1 MKNIIKY
8 SVLLAMTLMVL
19 PALAF
24 AVEIRVEDGK
34 ETIIIDGAGVSG
46 HKVFTLQNPDR
57 LVVDVPTGAVKQK
70 IALPSD
76 YEGTLIK
83 NSRSGQFTP
92 ETTRI
97 VFEIARSFS
106 VVSKDEEKRDT
117 LTITIAGTGA
127 ASKKKQSFETK
138 QDSAPVRKGKPV
150 VVIDAGHGGQD
161 PGTIG
166 RYKSREK
173 DVVLQYAIALQKYL
187 IKSGKYKVV
196 MTREGDQFISLRGR
210 VAIARKAKGD
220 IFLSIHADSAPER
233 TAKGLSVYTLS
244 EKASDAEAE
253 ALAAR
258 ENKADVIE
266 GIDLSGE
273 REDVADI
280 LISLAQR
287 ETNNLS
293 STLADMLVEHV
304 RKKGVPLL
312 VNTHRFAGFAVLK
325 APDIPSVLIET
336 GFLSNPSEEKQLKSK
351 AYRDKMISGIAAGI
365 DAYFAYKKET
375 ENS

>member
-1 MKNIIKY
+1 MNIKY
-8 SVLLAMTLMVL
+8 LNNIFFSIFLLVTGLISL
-19 PALAF
+19 PAAASSLQIG
-24 AVEIRVEDGK
+24 VEGTK
-34 ETIIIDGAGVSG
+34 ETIELDGAGVDG
-46 HKVFTLQNPDR
+46 HKIFTLEKPFR
-57 LVVDVPTGAVKQK
+57 LVVDVPTGAVSKNISIPERYK
-70 IALPSD
+70 
-76 YEGTLIK
+76 GRLIK
-83 NSRSGQFTP
+83 NVRTGQFTP

-97 VFEIARSFS
+97 VFETTSDFG
-106 VVSKDEEKRDT
+106 VVSKDIERSGQLVIVLDSAGKSKRF
-117 LTITIAGTGA
+117 
-127 ASKKKQSFETK
+127 SETK
-138 QDSAPVRKGKPV
+138 KARKEKPV

-173 DVVLQYAIALQKYL
+173 DVVLQYAIALQKHL

-196 MTREGDQFISLRGR
+196 LTREGDHFISLRGR
-210 VAIARKAKGD
+210 VAVARKNKGD
-220 IFLSIHADSAPER
+220 IFISIHADSAPAR
-233 TAKGLSVYTLS
+233 TARGLSVYTLS

-258 ENKADVIE
+258 ENKADVID

-293 STLADMLVEHV
+293 ATLADMIVSNV
-304 RKKGVPLL
+304 QKKNLPLL
-312 VNTHRFAGFAVLK
+312 PNSHRFAGFAVLK

-336 GFLSNPSEEKQLKSK
+336 GFLSNQGEEKQLKSK
-351 AYRDKMISGIAAGI
+351 AYRDKVVSGIAAGI
-365 DAYFAYKKET
+365 DAYFAYKKEL
-375 ENS
+375 EGS

>member
-1 MKNIIKY
+1 M
-8 SVLLAMTLMVL
+8 L

-24 AVEIRVEDGK
+24 ALDIRVDGGK
-34 ETIIIDGAGVSG
+34 ETIVIDGAGVSG

-76 YEGTLIK
+76 YNGEFIK
-83 NSRSGQFTP
+83 NARSGQFTP

-97 VFEIARSFS
+97 VFEISRSFS
-106 VVSKDEEKRDT
+106 VVGTDEEKQDT
-117 LTITIAGTGA
+117 LLITITGTGKV
-127 ASKKKQSFETK
+127 SKNKQPFETK
-138 QDSAPVRKGKPV
+138 KEAVPVSKEKPV

-166 RYKSREK
+166 RYKSQEK
-173 DVVLQYAIALQKYL
+173 DVVLQYAVSLQKYL

-196 MTREGDQFISLRGR
+196 MTREGDHFISLRGR
-210 VAIARKAKGD
+210 VAIARKHGGD
-220 IFLSIHADSAPER
+220 IFISIHADSAPER
-233 TAKGLSVYTLS
+233 TARGLSIYTLS
-244 EKASDAEAE
+244 ERASDAEAE

-293 STLADMLVEHV
+293 STLADMLVENV
-304 RKKGVPLL
+304 RKKNVPLL
-312 VNTHRFAGFAVLK
+312 TNTHRFAGFAVLK
-325 APDIPSVLIET
+325 APDIPSVLVET
-336 GFLSNPSEEKQLKSK
+336 GFLSNPNEEKQLKSK

-365 DAYFAYKKET
+365 DAYFKYRKEM
-375 ENS
+375 ENP